1 MVVVAFFVKFM
12 PLSLLDVLDR
22 HPLTLPPHAQF
33 QEAIVALNQQQKTC
47 VLVVEAGRLQGI
59 FTQRDAVR
67 CLVTPLQQQE
77 RTLGEL
83 MTVNPITLAE
93 ANVDAIT
100 IAQYFYHHHIR
111 HLPVVHP
118 DGTILGLIT
127 PHQIRQVLQPADL
140 LRLKSIEEVMTH
152 PVIQADLDTAL
163 PAIAAQMTQ
172 HHISCVVITAPHPSH
187 TGRQAL
193 GIITEADMVTQ
204 AAQTADLTPLPA
216 CSIMTTPVFTIA
228 PQATMWEAH
237 QRMNQQQVRR
247 LVVVNEHQHILGIVT
262 QTNVLRATDCVEL
275 DRTLIALQQ
284 VLEQQQQELAKL
296 NAELSVEIEE
306 RHLIAQQLASS
317 EVRLRGILEAM
328 TDVVLVIRMLAG
340 HIDNIDIAPTH
351 LSQRYEAEQDW
362 LNRTIAA
369 FFDPDQGPTWEQH
382 IEQVLAT
389 QQGRDFDYRLRL
401 LGREVWF
408 SARISPLDDETVI
421 WVARD
426 ISDRKRAE
434 AELYEKNRILQ
445 DTLQELRVTQAE
457 LIQSEKMAALGQ
469 LVASIAHEIN
479 TPLGIITSS
488 GGVIETFWQES
499 FMLLL
504 QAWQGFEPTHQ
515 EQFLDLVE
523 QIHPPSP
530 PLSTREQRQLR
541 RQLTTVLEADDV
553 PAAPAV
559 ARIFSEMGMADYH
572 SYLPLLRSEM
582 GLTVLHWVSQLVTM
596 QVSTQN
602 IAIASKRAAK
612 IVFALKS
619 YSHSDHSEARSPVD
633 IKTSLETV
641 LTLYHNQIKQGVT
654 LQRCYTPNLP
664 PLNGYPDELSQVW
677 ANLIHNALQAMENRG
692 SLMITTRACDR
703 AIEVEILDSGPG
715 IPPNILPNIFKPFF
729 TTKVAGEG
737 SGLGLDIVRKIVDRH
752 HGTITVDSAPGR
764 TAFTV
769 CLPLHIPDP
778 DATTSGTTPS
788 DT

>member
-1 MVVVAFFVKFM
+1 MSL
-12 PLSLLDVLDR
+12 PLLDIIDR
-22 HPLTLPPHAQF
+22 HPLTLPPHTLF
-33 QEAIVALNQQQKTC
+33 KDAIAALNHHRKTC
-47 VLVVEAGRLQGI
+47 VLVVEGDRLQGI

-67 CLVTPLQQQE
+67 CLVNLAQQQDQ
-77 RTLGEL
+77 TLATL
-83 MTVNPITLAE
+83 MTANPITLTE
-93 ANVDAIT
+93 GDVDAIA
-100 IAQYFYHHHIR
+100 IAQYFYRHRIR

-118 DGTILGLIT
+118 DRTILGLIT

-140 LRLKSIEEVMTH
+140 LRLKSIEEVMAH
-152 PVIQADLDTAL
+152 PVIQAEPDTAL
-163 PAIAAQMTQ
+163 PAIAAQMAE
-172 HHISCVVITAPHPSH
+172 HHVSCIVITAPHPSH

-193 GIITEADMVTQ
+193 GIITETDMVTQ
-204 AAQTADLTPLPA
+204 AAQQADLDHLLA
-216 CSIMTTPVFTIA
+216 RNVMTTPVFTIA
-228 PQATMWEAH
+228 PKTTMWQAH
-237 QRMNQQQVRR
+237 QQMNQHQVRR
-247 LVVVNEHQHILGIVT
+247 LVVVNDQQQILGIVT
-262 QTNVLRATDCVEL
+262 QTNVLRATDCLEL
-275 DRTLIALQQ
+275 DQTMTTLQQ
-284 VLEQQQQELAKL
+284 VLDEQQQELTKL
-296 NAELSVEIEE
+296 NAVLSAQVEE
-306 RHLIAQQLASS
+306 RQLMAQQLASS
-317 EVRLRGILEAM
+317 EGRLRGILEAM

-340 HIDNIDIAPTH
+340 RIDNIDIAPTH

-362 LNRTIAA
+362 LNRTVAA
-369 FFDPDQGPTWEQH
+369 FFDPDQGPTWGHH

-389 QQGRDFDYRLRL
+389 QQGRDFDYRLTL
-401 LGREVWF
+401 SGREVWF
-408 SARISPLDDETVI
+408 SVRISPLDDQTVI

-445 DTLQELRVTQAE
+445 DTLKELRITQAE

-488 GGVIETFWQES
+488 GRVIENFWRES
-499 FMLLL
+499 LGVLL
-504 QAWQGFEPTHQ
+504 QAWQEFDPTHQ
-515 EQFLDLVE
+515 EQFLRLLT
-523 QIHPPSP
+523 QMHPPSP

-541 RQLTTVLEADDV
+541 RQLTTDLEADGV
-553 PAAPAV
+553 PDALTV
-559 ARIFSEMGMADYH
+559 ARIFSEMAMTDYQP
-572 SYLPLLRSEM
+572 YLPLLRSET
-582 GLTVLHWVSQLVTM
+582 GLTVLHWVHQLVTM

-633 IKTSLETV
+633 IEASLETV

-654 LQRCYTPNLP
+654 LERHYTPDLP
-664 PLNGYPDELSQVW
+664 SLSGYPDELSQVW
-677 ANLIHNALQAMENRG
+677 ANLIHNALQAMGNRG
-692 SLMITTRACDR
+692 SLMIATRACDR
-703 AIEVEILDSGPG
+703 AIEVQITDSGPG
-715 IPPNILPNIFKPFF
+715 IPAEVLPNIFKPFF

-752 HGTITVDSAPGR
+752 HGTIAVASEPGC

-769 CLPLHIPDP
+769 CLPLDIPDP